1 MRIHTT
7 KDGTRIK
14 LCDMTD
20 SHLEATIRLLERK
33 AAEGI
38 TICSGGGS
46 CPDEFWYEEERLY
59 GKAALK
65 HMGYFNYVKERDRR
79 ISSATGERP
88 ETRSDDRTQIVV
100 RLHRSYWHDNDGAYQ
115 RTSLRYLKRHTKGFN
130 FFDED
135 CSMVGTEDVIPKIVN
150 LAKCE
155 DGVYLLVMCNAH
167 RDWETGHVEDW
178 DYQLLPFSPN
188 AQISGGTPSAGP
200 AGYRNDGAEK

>member
-1 MRIHTT
+1 MQLDKATAKYSRADT
-7 KDGTRIK
+7 KGKLYVDCSECERGGNGSDKDKCSCGWQVKRGKQGGCFLGTLRAG
-14 LCDMTD
+14 LT
-20 SHLEATIRLLERK
+20 
-33 AAEGI
+33 
-38 TICSGGGS
+38 
-46 CPDEFWYEEERLY
+46 
-59 GKAALK
+59 
-65 HMGYFNYVKERDRR
+65 V
-79 ISSATGERP
+79 SSPNATGEQP

-100 RLHRSYWHDNDGAYQ
+100 RLRRSYWHDNDGAYQ
-115 RTSLRYLKRHTKGFN
+115 RTSLRYIKRHTKGFN

-188 AQISGGTPSAGP
+188 ATGERPETRSE
-200 AGYRNDGAEK
+200 DE